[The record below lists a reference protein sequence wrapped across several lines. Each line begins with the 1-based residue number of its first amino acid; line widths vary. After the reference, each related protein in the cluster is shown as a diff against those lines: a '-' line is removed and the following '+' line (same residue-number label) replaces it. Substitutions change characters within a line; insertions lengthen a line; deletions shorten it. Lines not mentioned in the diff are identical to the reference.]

1 MGVLIANFSGAMT
14 KLVSTIFKIANI
26 SVVGFYLL
34 ACLIPYL
41 PAGRYWMIAMLG
53 LVFPILLFIIVAF
66 LIGWLI
72 ARSKW
77 FLLSLVALVV
87 SWKQVSVI
95 TGLNRDNDFSVV
107 KNDSTLRVFSWNL
120 SSWGE
125 TNKSRRF
132 TPDFQNQM
140 REFVKA
146 QRADVLCL
154 QEFYDLTK
162 DNSDFSILK
171 VFKDA
176 GYKYSYFERTVV
188 GTMKHKTGVAI
199 LSKYPILGKAKFVF
213 GEDDF
218 AEHLIYADIKYH
230 DTIIR
235 VFTTHLQSVRF
246 ENQEYFSIR
255 NIKQPDE
262 ASIRESKTIISKLKH
277 GYEFRG
283 SQADLVNQKI
293 KESPYPVIVCGDF
306 NDVPN
311 SYTYFRIRGELQ
323 DAFLE
328 KGSKLGRTFRYLS
341 PTLRIDYIMA
351 DKKLAVE
358 QFNRFIVPYSDHYP
372 IVADFRVNTTSN

>member
-1 MGVLIANFSGAMT
+1 
-14 KLVSTIFKIANI
+14 
-26 SVVGFYLL
+26 
-34 ACLIPYL
+34 
-41 PAGRYWMIAMLG
+41 
-53 LVFPILLFIIVAF
+53 
-66 LIGWLI
+66 
-72 ARSKW
+72 
-77 FLLSLVALVV
+77 
-87 SWKQVSVI
+87 
-95 TGLNRDNDFSVV
+95 
-107 KNDSTLRVFSWNL
+107 
-120 SSWGE
+120 
-125 TNKSRRF
+125 
-132 TPDFQNQM
+132 M

-311 SYTYFRIRGELQ
+311 SYTYFKIRGELQ

-358 QFNRFIVPYSDHYP
+358 QFNRYIVPYSDHYP

>member
-1 MGVLIANFSGAMT
+1 MT
-14 KLVSTIFKIANI
+14 KLVSTVFKIANI
-26 SVVGFYLL
+26 SVVGLYLL

-41 PAGRYWMIAMLG
+41 PAGQYWMIAMLG

-77 FLLSLVALVV
+77 FLLSFIALAL
-87 SWKQVSVI
+87 SWKQISVI
-95 TGLNRDNDFSVV
+95 TGLHRDNDFSLV

-132 TPDFQNQM
+132 TPNFQNKM

-146 QRADVLCL
+146 QQADVLCL

-162 DNSDFSILK
+162 ENSDFSILK
-171 VFKDA
+171 VFRDA
-176 GYKYSYFERTVV
+176 GYKYSYFERTIV
-188 GTMKHKTGVAI
+188 GSMKHKTGVAI
-199 LSKYPILGKAKFVF
+199 ISKYPIVGKAKYVF
-213 GEDDF
+213 GEDAF

-230 DTIIR
+230 DTILRI
-235 VFTTHLQSVRF
+235 FTTHLQSVRF
-246 ENQEYFSIR
+246 ENQQYFSIR

-262 ASIRESKTIISKLKH
+262 ASLRESKTIISKLKH

-293 KESPYPVIVCGDF
+293 QESPYPVIVCGDF

-311 SYTYFRIRGELQ
+311 SYTYFKIRGELQ

-358 QFNRFIVPYSDHYP
+358 QFNRYIVPYSDHYP
-372 IVADFRVNTTSN
+372 IVADFRVNTSSN